1 MNTDEFRKLLT
12 TREVRPQGSLTF
24 TGQADVGST
33 VEVLD
38 FSGCPVYTPEFN
50 DRTNLLI
57 RNRGDKPLVIRGLR
71 WTSDTKATS
80 QHALLYAID
89 HSNLV
94 LEDCEL
100 DGLAVGHFLDIRA
113 NTKAVGNIT
122 LRRCKFK
129 ASWARPDDTGRNPLT
144 GGATGLEA
152 VKFTGKVARAEN
164 LPPLAHYKKYFNAG
178 SLEFPVEA
186 VIEDC
191 TFEGG
196 YYGLSGEGLS
206 RSLIKGNRF
215 LGQMRAISLQNCSGG
230 NTVVWNDIKD
240 NLSAAIHMAYGSS
253 FNTVFW
259 NTIKSVRAHGEGLIQ
274 AYVGSSGN
282 LVWANDLEVTN
293 LAQDTCKVYLYS
305 GPDSS
310 YNRFQA
316 NTLKGTC
323 SRAYMAVEEFWDP
336 SRAARQS
343 LAFNTPADNTGFTS
357 RHITGVVF
365 IDNQLQAAT
374 PGTMELYKGPAWQ
387 AN

>member
-1 MNTDEFRKLLT
+1 MNTDDFKKLLT
-12 TREVRPQGSLTF
+12 AREVKPTGSLTF
-24 TGQADVGST
+24 TGQVDIGPT

-38 FSGCPVYTPEFN
+38 LSGCPVHTPEQP
-50 DRTNLLI
+50 DRSNLLI
-57 RNRGDKPLVIRGLR
+57 RNRGDKPLVIRGAR
-71 WTSDTKATS
+71 WTSDTKAAN
-80 QHALLYAID
+80 QHALVYAID
-89 HSNLV
+89 HSNLI
-94 LEDCEL
+94 LEDCEFT
-100 DGLAVGHFLDIRA
+100 GLTVGHFLDVRA
-113 NTKAVGNIT
+113 NTRAVGNIT
-122 LRRCKFK
+122 LRRCRFN
-129 ASWARPDDTGRNPLT
+129 ASWARPDETGRNPLT
-144 GGATGLEA
+144 GGAMGLEA
-152 VKFTGKVARAEN
+152 VKFTGHVARAGN
-164 LPPLAHYKKYFNAG
+164 LPPLAHYRTYFNAG
-178 SLEFPVEA
+178 TLEHPVEA

-196 YYGLSGEGLS
+196 YYGLSGEGLT

-215 LGQMRAISLQNCSGG
+215 NGQMRAISLQNCSGG

-293 LAQDTCKVYLYS
+293 QAADTAKFYLYS

-323 SRAYMAVEEFWDP
+323 SRAYMGVEEFWDP
-336 SRAARQS
+336 RKAARQS

-357 RHITGVVF
+357 RHVSGVEF

>member
-1 MNTDEFRKLLT
+1 MNTDDFKKLLGS
-12 TREVRPQGSLTF
+12 REVRPQGSLTF
-24 TGQADVGST
+24 TGQVDIGT
-33 VEVLD
+33 TTEVLD
-38 FSGCPVYTPEFN
+38 FSGCPVHTPEFD

-57 RNRGDKPLVIRGLR
+57 RNRGDKPLVIRGLH
-71 WTSDTKATS
+71 WTSDTKAPV
-80 QHALLYAID
+80 QHALVYAID
-89 HSNLV
+89 HSNLI
-94 LEDCEL
+94 LEDCEFT
-100 DGLAVGHFLDIRA
+100 GLHVGHFLDVRA
-113 NTKAVGNIT
+113 NTRAVGNIT
-122 LRRCKFK
+122 LRRCRFN
-129 ASWARPDDTGRNPLT
+129 ASWARPDETGRNPLT
-144 GGATGLEA
+144 GGAMGLEA
-152 VKFTGKVARAEN
+152 VKFTGTVTREGS
-164 LPPLAHYKKYFNAG
+164 LPPLAHYKAHHHAG
-178 SLEFPVEA
+178 ILTHPVEA

-215 LGQMRAISLQNCSGG
+215 NGQMRAISLQNCSSG

-282 LVWANDLEVTN
+282 LVWANELEVTN
-293 LAQDTCKVYLYS
+293 LAQDTCKFYLYS

-323 SRAYMAVEEFWDP
+323 SRAYMGHEEFWDP
-336 SRAARQS
+336 ATAPKTSM
-343 LAFNTPADNTGFTS
+343 AFNTPPDNTGFTS
-357 RHITGVVF
+357 RNTEGVVF
-365 IDNQLQAAT
+365 LDNNLQ
-374 PGTMELYKGPAWQ
+374 GTSQVPELYKGPSWR
-387 AN
+387 NV